1 VGRWENKYVI
11 GLTGNIATGKSVV
24 RRMLQHLG
32 AFTIDADHLTHQ
44 AMQRGAPAY
53 KPIVEKF
60 GMFILDEDKQIKRK
74 ALGDLVF
81 SNPTALA
88 ELEAIVHPIVRQAV
102 NTLVKRARQRVV
114 VVEAIKLVDG
124 ELGQMVDTIWVVDA
138 SPSTQLARL
147 TKDGKMSDAD
157 ANTRMKAQ
165 NPQSEKIAKA
175 DVVIRNDGS
184 VEETWKQ
191 VQESWEDV
199 KKAVIAMVQGGSA
212 PAAAPA
218 ASAKPAAAST
228 PAAAASAPIAP
239 GATSARS
246 GDIEAKRGAPSNA
259 QAIADFISKHS
270 GQQVSRMDVM
280 MSFGQK
286 SYLLAEAGESN
297 VVSVLGWQIENLI
310 TRADE
315 FYIEDGVPTSD
326 VVKALVDMLEVAS
339 EDLQSEVGFIFLPN
353 TTPSETVKAFMQY
366 DYQITGIRDIK
377 VPAWREAV
385 QETLSEHENVQI
397 LMKKLREDR
406 VLKPI

>member
-1 VGRWENKYVI
+1 MGRWENKYVI

-60 GMFILDEDKQIKRK
+60 GMFILDADKQIDRK
-74 ALGDLVF
+74 ALGNLVF
-81 SNPTALA
+81 SNPSALA

-114 VVEAIKLVDG
+114 VVEAIKLIEG
-124 ELGQMVDTIWVVDA
+124 ELGQWVDTVWVVDA

-175 DVVIRNDGS
+175 DVVIKNDGS

-191 VQESWEDV
+191 VQEAWEDV
-199 KKAVIAMVQGGSA
+199 KRAVIAMVQAGGTPQ
-212 PAAAPA
+212 PAATPGPTTAAP
-218 ASAKPAAAST
+218 SAD
-228 PAAAASAPIAP
+228 
-239 GATSARS
+239 
-246 GDIEAKRGAPSNA
+246 GDRRQSVKAGSVEAKRGAPSNA
-259 QAIADFISKHS
+259 QAIAEFISKHS
-270 GQQVSRMDVM
+270 GQPVSRMDVM

-286 SYLLAEAGESN
+286 SYLLAEAGEGN

-315 FYIEDGVPTSD
+315 FYIEAGVPTSD
-326 VVKALVDMLEVAS
+326 VIKALVDLLEVAS
-339 EDLQSEVGFIFLPN
+339 EDLQSEVGFIFLPHA
-353 TTPSETVKAFMQY
+353 TPSETVKAFMQY
-366 DYQITGIRDIK
+366 DYQMTGIRDIK

-385 QETLSEHENVQI
+385 QETLSEHENMQI

>member
-1 VGRWENKYVI
+1 MGRWENKYVI

-60 GMFILDEDKQIKRK
+60 GMFILDGDKQINRK

-114 VVEAIKLVDG
+114 VVEAIKMVDG
-124 ELGQMVDTIWVVDA
+124 DLGKMVDTIWVVDA

-147 TKDGKMSDAD
+147 TKDGKMNDAD

-175 DVVIRNDGS
+175 DVVIKNDGS

-191 VQESWEDV
+191 VQASWEDV
-199 KKAVIAMVQGGSA
+199 KKAVIMMMQRTSD
-212 PAAAPA
+212 PAAGATPAAPPA
-218 ASAKPAAAST
+218 ASDPAAT
-228 PAAAASAPIAP
+228 V
-239 GATSARS
+239 RS

-270 GQQVSRMDVM
+270 GKQISRMDVM

-286 SYLLAEAGESN
+286 SYLLAEAGEGN

-315 FYIEDGVPTSD
+315 FYIEAGVSTPD
-326 VVKALVDMLEVAS
+326 VVKALVDLLEVAS
-339 EDLQSEVGFIFLPN
+339 EDLQSEVGFVFLPT
-353 TTPSETVKAFMQY
+353 TTPSETVKAFIQY
-366 DYQITGIRDIK
+366 EYQMTGIRDIK

-385 QETLSEHENVQI
+385 QETLSEHENMQI

>member
-1 VGRWENKYVI
+1 MGRWENKYVI

-81 SNPTALA
+81 TNPTALA

-124 ELGQMVDTIWVVDA
+124 DLGEMVDTIWVVDA

-175 DVVIRNDGS
+175 NVVIKNDGS

-199 KKAVIAMVQGGSA
+199 KKAVIAMVQGDSA
-212 PAAAPA
+212 PAAATPA
-218 ASAKPAAAST
+218 ATASAT
-228 PAAAASAPIAP
+228 PAAATPA
-239 GATSARS
+239 ATPTTTVRA

-259 QAIADFISKHS
+259 QAIADFISKYS
-270 GQQVSRMDVM
+270 GKQISRMDVM

-286 SYLLAEAGESN
+286 SYLLAEAGEDN

-315 FYIEDGVPTSD
+315 FYIEAGVPITD

-353 TTPSETVKAFMQY
+353 TTPSDTVKAFMQC
-366 DYQITGIRDIK
+366 DYQITSIRDIK